1 MTTIAALLVIAG
13 FAWAIHRYAP
23 RSSGRTPFRL
33 EQFRPAAPLA
43 GLFSDDADAERQY
56 RDLAAL
62 QAHVADSESADR
74 GDKSSDNRTGAD
86 RTGADRTG
94 AELGRAA

>member
-13 FAWAIHRYAP
+13 FAWAIHHYAP
-23 RSSGRTPFRL
+23 RVSGRGPLRL

-62 QAHVADSESADR
+62 HAHVEDADGTDSDDDKGA
-74 GDKSSDNRTGAD
+74 GD
-86 RTGADRTG
+86 
-94 AELGRAA
+94 LGRAA

>member
-13 FAWAIHRYAP
+13 FAWAIHNYAP
-23 RSSGRTPFRL
+23 RSSGRGPFRL

-56 RDLAAL
+56 RDLVAL
-62 QAHVADSESADR
+62 HAHLDESDADHSG
-74 GDKSSDNRTGAD
+74 GDLR
-86 RTGADRTG
+86 
-94 AELGRAA
+94 RAA